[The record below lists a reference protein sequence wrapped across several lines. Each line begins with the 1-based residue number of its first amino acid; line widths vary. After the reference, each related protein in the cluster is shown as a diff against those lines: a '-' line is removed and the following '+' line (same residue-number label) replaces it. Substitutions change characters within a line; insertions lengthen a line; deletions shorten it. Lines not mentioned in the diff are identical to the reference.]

1 GARRRAAVSLSP
13 ARLLRSKTIEQAVAA
28 GAAQVIL
35 AATAVGTARRMRRI
49 PRMRRW
55 IIAQAEAVNVS
66 EHGAALGA
74 ARPVF
79 SRTILTV
86 REDAAVR
93 FRARQCIV
101 TGRCNTD
108 TGDPAAVLGQRCV
121 HGELIV
127 IAVQIIDVLRDDLAL
142 EILPR
147 TGADAVAGVDR
158 CLAVAGLRAQVG
170 APGLVAG
177 AGSGG
182 HLLTVAIGPFE
193 AAKIG
198 AMPRS
203 DAGHK
208 ERHVRR
214 LWRLLLGVG
223 GRHQAKRNCGTS
235 ERF

>member
-1 GARRRAAVSLSP
+1 
-13 ARLLRSKTIEQAVAA
+13 
-28 GAAQVIL
+28 
-35 AATAVGTARRMRRI
+35 
-49 PRMRRW
+49 
-55 IIAQAEAVNVS
+55 
-66 EHGAALGA
+66 
-74 ARPVF
+74 
-79 SRTILTV
+79 
-86 REDAAVR
+86 
-93 FRARQCIV
+93 
-101 TGRCNTD
+101 
-108 TGDPAAVLGQRCV
+108 
-121 HGELIV
+121 
-127 IAVQIIDVLRDDLAL
+127 DLAL

-158 CLAVAGLRAQVG
+158 CLAVAGLRAQVS

-235 ERF
+235 ERFQAP